1 MIKIIGTTHLMS
13 KESIEG
19 IIKDESPDII
29 GVELCELRLNL
40 MVINPP
46 IEQEK
51 KEDNSLIGKIS
62 NKIKEKAEKENL
74 AYGSDM
80 ITASKYA
87 LDNKIQLELLDRDL
101 IEIKNLM
108 EKIPKEELS
117 FFLKELGELENVNL
131 KESTK
136 NINADKILEDLKVKA
151 PISFEIL
158 ITSRDLFIAVKILKL
173 MCNYPNKRILV
184 FLGKGHLKSINKLIG
199 MEVK

>member
-19 IIKDESPDII
+19 ILKDESPDII

-46 IEQEK
+46 IEQET
-51 KEDNSLIGKIS
+51 KEDNTLIGKIS

-74 AYGSDM
+74 SYGSDM

-87 LDNKIQLELLDRDL
+87 LNNKIQLELLDRDL

-108 EKIPKEELS
+108 DKIPKEELS
-117 FFLKELGELENVNL
+117 FFLKELGELENVSL

-136 NINADKILEDLKVKA
+136 NINEDKILEELKEKA

-173 MCNYPNKRILV
+173 IYNYPNKRILV

-199 MEVK
+199 MGVK